1 MKTILQ
7 TTLTFIV
14 LFSISLLLSSFT
26 SESQEKSWETMYNEI
41 KILQEFSKKVFDMT
55 PITINQLLMIK
66 KEFNNYKNK

>member
-1 MKTILQ
+1 MVFSEIRFLTQLQ
-7 TTLTFIV
+7 TNYDNRKI
-14 LFSISLLLSSFT
+14 III
-26 SESQEKSWETMYNEI
+26 TMYNEI

>member
-1 MKTILQ
+1 MVVSEIRFLTQLQ
-7 TTLTFIV
+7 TNYDNRKI
-14 LFSISLLLSSFT
+14 III
-26 SESQEKSWETMYNEI
+26 TMYNEI

>member
-1 MKTILQ
+1 MVFSEIRFLTQLQ
-7 TTLTFIV
+7 TNYDSRKI
-14 LFSISLLLSSFT
+14 III
-26 SESQEKSWETMYNEI
+26 TMYNEI